1 MSIHTSLSPIPARD
15 FGPAQARH
23 LVNRAGFGGT
33 PAQLADWHTLG
44 LDRAVGQLVDY
55 NGIATPDLEPAD
67 LDPDIIRAYT
77 ADERR
82 EFLAA
87 RRDGDQRTADKFRRM
102 RVAAQAEDRRMHLA
116 LQRWWVD
123 RMVRTPRPAEEQL
136 TLLWHG
142 HFASRHRDVRDAY
155 LMEKQNT
162 LFRDHANGS
171 FRDLALGIVR
181 DPAMIKFL
189 NNDRN
194 NARRPNEN
202 LSRELMELFTLGEG
216 HYTEDDIKAGARAL
230 TGYHVDDNDFV
241 FRRLLHDN
249 KEKTILGE
257 TGRIDGDR
265 FVQIL
270 LAHRACPRFVALKLY
285 RQFVADVSDDW
296 DLLDNRTR
304 QVVDNLSDLLRKN
317 DYQIKPVLATLFK
330 SRHFYDQGIVGKKI
344 KSPVQVVV
352 GTVRQ
357 TGAPLR
363 DERGI
368 VLALRLMGQE
378 LFEPPSVAGWEGGR
392 AWINTSTLFMRQNTS
407 AYLISGV
414 NARGGF
420 KKSELDFDPMPLL
433 EGVADRSAE
442 GVTNALCDALLGEH
456 VPAARREPL
465 VKFMNE
471 RDKGVTRDSLV
482 ALLLLITAMPE
493 YQLC

>member
-1 MSIHTSLSPIPARD
+1 MAITTSLSPIPERD

-23 LVNRAGFGGT
+23 LISRAGFGGT
-33 PAQLADWHTLG
+33 PRQLSEWHALG
-44 LDRAVGQLVDY
+44 LKRAVDRLVDY
-55 NGIATPDLEPAD
+55 NGVATPGLEPAD
-67 LDPDIIRAYT
+67 LDPDIIRALT

-82 EFLAA
+82 EFIQA
-87 RRDGDQRTADKFRRM
+87 RRDGDQKAADKYRRM

-116 LQRWWVD
+116 LQRWWID
-123 RMVRTPRPAEEQL
+123 RMTRTPRPAEEQL

-142 HFASRHRDVRDAY
+142 HFATRHRDVRDAY

-162 LFRDHANGS
+162 FFRDHANGS

-202 LSRELMELFTLGEG
+202 LARELMELFTLGEG

-241 FRRLLHDN
+241 FRRFAHDN
-249 KEKTILGE
+249 QDKTILGE
-257 TGRIDGDR
+257 TGRIDGDD
-265 FVQIL
+265 FVEIL
-270 LAHRACPRFVALKLY
+270 LEHRACSRYIALKLY
-285 RQFVADVSDDW
+285 RHFVADVSDDW

-304 QVVDNLSDLLRKN
+304 RVVDDLAGLLRKN
-317 DYQIKPVLATLFK
+317 DYRIKPVLTTLLK
-330 SRHFYDQGIVGKKI
+330 SRHFYDAGIVGKKI

-352 GTVRQ
+352 GTARQ

-363 DERGI
+363 DERG
-368 VLALRLMGQE
+368 LSLSLRLMGQE

-414 NARGGF
+414 DARGGF
-420 KKSELDFDPMPLL
+420 KKSELDYDPMPLL

-442 GVTNALCDALLGEH
+442 NVTNVLCDALLGEH

-465 VKFMNE
+465 VKFMKE
-471 RDKGVTRDSLV
+471 RDKGVTADALV
-482 ALLLLITAMPE
+482 ALLLLITATPE